1 MRIFYRIKIL
11 AVVFVITLLV
21 EGCIKFG
28 GKPQTAGI
36 RSASASDGSQD
47 ADSQVEKNKMMLE
60 AAEKFVRFSVSRSV
74 LSRRADSG
82 AKELSDLIDQ
92 ISINCQMRLSL
103 KLRGELLRAESERIP
118 VIVDFWVERRGQSAD
133 DLSQLGSASLSLLYV
148 PDSNAADRLVSG
160 ESDIE
165 RAVAEIHGKLRN
177 MIRNV
182 LRNSPLCAG
191 EPESGK

>member
-1 MRIFYRIKIL
+1 
-11 AVVFVITLLV
+11 
-21 EGCIKFG
+21 
-28 GKPQTAGI
+28 
-36 RSASASDGSQD
+36 
-47 ADSQVEKNKMMLE
+47 MMLE
-60 AAEKFVRFSVSRSV
+60 AAEKFVRFSVIRSV
-74 LSRRADSG
+74 LSRRDDSG

-103 KLRGELLRAESERIP
+103 KLRDELLRAESERIP

-133 DLSQLGSASLSLLYV
+133 DMSQLGSASLSLLYV

-165 RAVAEIHGKLRN
+165 RAVAEIHGKLRT